1 MAEANLKDLTSAVY
15 KIAENSPKIQKDV
28 KDIRD
33 AVIGTGGILE
43 TINVI
48 VEKLDLSK
56 KKGRIEK
63 LVNKPALRQDKTL
76 IKNTNSMT
84 DILNKILIQVSKIN
98 ARPRLKNENISTGRK
113 SRLNA
118 DNFKREPDRKDKG
131 KGLEIFYT

>member
-43 TINVI
+43 AINVI
-48 VEKLDLSK
+48 AEKLDLSK

-98 ARPRLKNENISTGRK
+98 ARPRLKNENISTNT
-113 SRLNA
+113 SA
-118 DNFKREPDRKDKG
+118 
-131 KGLEIFYT
+131 

>member
-43 TINVI
+43 AVNVI
-48 VEKLDLSK
+48 ADKLDLSK

-98 ARPRLKNENISTGRK
+98 ARPRLKNENISTGRY
-113 SRLNA
+113 RI
-118 DNFKREPDRKDKG
+118 KG
-131 KGLEIFYT
+131 ILGFLS

>member
-33 AVIGTGGILE
+33 AVVGTGGILDAIDII
-43 TINVI
+43 TR
-48 VEKLDLSK
+48 KLDLAQ

-63 LVNKPALRQDKTL
+63 MVNKPVLRQEKTL

-84 DILNKILIQVSKIN
+84 DTMNKILVQMSKKGTNPNTDILNKILIQV
-98 ARPRLKNENISTGRK
+98 
-113 SRLNA
+113 
-118 DNFKREPDRKDKG
+118 
-131 KGLEIFYT
+131 